1 MLSRDPKGRLCL
13 EDGEGRV
20 VLDMED
26 AVGLRSDSSDSAAGS
41 DLSWGSELMTQVPG
55 EGMFTEGCMV
65 LIEGEYTIE
74 ETIRVLA
81 MGHPP
86 SEKREVARC
95 VAPCCDHRT
104 RVDRF

>member
-1 MLSRDPKGRLCL
+1 MLSRDPEGRLCV

-26 AVGLRSDSSDSAAGS
+26 AVSPTSCVGSCKISFLHQDTEGPTHAG
-41 DLSWGSELMTQVPG
+41 QVPG
-55 EGMFTEGCMV
+55 EGLFTEGCMV
-65 LIEGEYTIE
+65 LIEGEYTVE

-86 SEKREVARC
+86 SEKRDIAR
-95 VAPCCDHRT
+95 
-104 RVDRF
+104 